1 MKNKELD
8 NKLIAERWEKS
19 ENIPKAAAQLCV
31 GVYSIEYYN
40 YNNLISTL
48 MSYILKLAKQICKI
62 ERGSEIV

>member
-19 ENIPKAAAQLCV
+19 ENVPKAAAHFCE
-31 GVYSIEYYN
+31 GVYSIEDYN
-40 YNNLISTL
+40 YNNIISTL
-48 MSYILKLAKQICKI
+48 MSYIMKLAKQICKI

>member
-8 NKLIAERWEKS
+8 YELIAEGWEKS
-19 ENIPKAAAQLCV
+19 ENVPKAAAQLCV
-31 GVYSIEYYN
+31 RVNSIEDYN

-48 MSYILKLAKQICKI
+48 MSYIMKLAKQICKI

>member
-8 NKLIAERWEKS
+8 YELVPERWEKS
-19 ENIPKAAAQLCV
+19 ENIPKTAAHFCV
-31 GVYSIEYYN
+31 SVNSVEDNN

-48 MSYILKLAKQICKI
+48 MSYIMKLAKQICKI